1 MKLYLY
7 AASGNYITKIQV
19 DGPSSI
25 DFGFDLHYM
34 IDALRQFRGE
44 SWVKMKVNSYVAPII
59 LEAEGRSDFAMV
71 LPVRMKQAAAA

>member
-1 MKLYLY
+1 
-7 AASGNYITKIQV
+7 
-19 DGPSSI
+19 
-25 DFGFDLHYM
+25 M

-44 SWVKMKVNSYVAPII
+44 PQVKLKVINPVAPII

>member
-1 MKLYLY
+1 
-7 AASGNYITKIQV
+7 
-19 DGPSSI
+19 
-25 DFGFDLHYM
+25 M